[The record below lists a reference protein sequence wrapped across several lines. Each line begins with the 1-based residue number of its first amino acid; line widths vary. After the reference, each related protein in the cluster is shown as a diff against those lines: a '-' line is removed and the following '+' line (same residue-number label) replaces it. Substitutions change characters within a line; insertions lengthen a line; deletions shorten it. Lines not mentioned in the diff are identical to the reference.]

1 MMRYTACSLLEY
13 TTYAQELTLLG
24 YEIYTD
30 KSSFNKEE
38 EDLIASV
45 TLVSKSKDGLSEK
58 WENIGFY
65 KKIQ

>member
-1 MMRYTACSLLEY
+1 MMHYTACSLLEY
-13 TTYAQELTLLG
+13 TTYVQELTLLG

-38 EDLIASV
+38 DLIASV
-45 TLVSKSKDGLSEK
+45 TLVSKSQDGLSEK
-58 WENIGFY
+58 LENIRFY